1 VGAGLLCLVF
11 TAGDPLVL
19 ISSTTSRPTP
29 APALELGSARP
40 ELPEQDDAIRRT
52 DGRAAYLYLL
62 FEHQS
67 EPDRL
72 MAFRLLRY
80 LVRILERHQG
90 EHPGNHRLP
99 AVLPLVL
106 HHGKGGWTEPVELVD
121 LYDLDPAELAAC
133 RDHLPAFRFVLD
145 DLARVPD
152 EQIRRRPTTARA
164 KLTSLAFKHGRQS
177 ADLAQRLP
185 RWDGEARGV
194 VAEPQGRDTLGAIVR
209 YILDVSPHVTP
220 EQLVAA
226 WKPAAGDIVEEVAV
240 TYVEKAR
247 AEGRERGLSEGRAV
261 EARAA
266 LLRVIARRGFDLP
279 AHVRER
285 IEREK
290 DLARLER
297 WLDDAVTAV
306 RLEDMF
312 QDS

>member
-1 VGAGLLCLVF
+1 
-11 TAGDPLVL
+11 
-19 ISSTTSRPTP
+19 
-29 APALELGSARP
+29 
-40 ELPEQDDAIRRT
+40 
-52 DGRAAYLYLL
+52 
-62 FEHQS
+62 
-67 EPDRL
+67 
-72 MAFRLLRY
+72 
-80 LVRILERHQG
+80 
-90 EHPGNHRLP
+90 
-99 AVLPLVL
+99 
-106 HHGKGGWTEPVELVD
+106 
-121 LYDLDPAELAAC
+121 
-133 RDHLPAFRFVLD
+133 
-145 DLARVPD
+145 
-152 EQIRRRPTTARA
+152 
-164 KLTSLAFKHGRQS
+164 
-177 ADLAQRLP
+177 
-185 RWDGEARGV
+185 
-194 VAEPQGRDTLGAIVR
+194 
-209 YILDVSPHVTP
+209 LDVSPHVTP

-247 AEGRERGLSEGRAV
+247 AEGREQGLSEGRERGLSEGRAV